1 MMHWYPDMMGWGG
14 GIGMI
19 IFWIIVIVV
28 IVLLVKRFTSQSSE
42 RIERKE
48 SPMEILKRR
57 YASGEIEK
65 EEYVEKKKDLES

>member
-19 IFWIIVIVV
+19 VFWIIVIVV
-28 IVLLVKRFTSQSSE
+28 IVLLVKRFASQSSQQ
-42 RIERKE
+42 IERKE

-65 EEYVEKKKDLES
+65 EEYAEKKKDLES

>member
-28 IVLLVKRFTSQSSE
+28 IVLLIKWFTSQSSE

-65 EEYVEKKKDLES
+65 EEYAEKKKDLES